1 MNDQT
6 NEQIRNQVSEY
17 MDGELSRDS
26 ARFLARRLAGEA
38 ELRNDWMRWHYVRD
52 CLRGHATRRLDDG
65 LAARIAAAIADDA
78 APAVPL
84 GARVLRWT
92 GGFAVAASVALAALV
107 LAPSALQSP
116 GGDSASNAVAS
127 SQPAR
132 VGEVASSGLT
142 ESDLRPSLAPV
153 TQTVSQSM
161 SLPLGPVAQVDPRL
175 NTWVLRH
182 QGVQADPF
190 GHGFVSLL
198 PATQPPAA
206 GTIVFETNAQPRR

>member
-1 MNDQT
+1 MNTQT
-6 NEQIRNQVSEY
+6 NEQIRNEVSAY

-26 ARFLARRLAGEA
+26 ARFLARRLAGDT
-38 ELRNDWMRWHYVRD
+38 ELRNDWTRWHYVRD
-52 CLRGHATRRLDDG
+52 CLSGHAVRQLDDSFT
-65 LAARIAAAIADDA
+65 ARIAAAIANDA

-84 GARVLRWT
+84 GTRVLRWT
-92 GGFAVAASVALAALV
+92 GGVAVAASVALAAIV
-107 LAPSALQSP
+107 LAPSALQQP
-116 GGDSASNAVAS
+116 GGEGSIAST
-127 SQPAR
+127 QPAR

-153 TQTVSQSM
+153 AQPVSNAV

-206 GTIVFETNAQPRR
+206 GTIVFETNATPRR

>member
-1 MNDQT
+1 MNTQT
-6 NEQIRNQVSEY
+6 NEQIRNEVSAY

-26 ARFLARRLAGEA
+26 ARFLARRLAGDS
-38 ELRNDWMRWHYVRD
+38 ELRSDWTRWHYLRD
-52 CLRGHATRRLDDG
+52 CLSGHAVRQLDDSF
-65 LAARIAAAIADDA
+65 AARIAAAIANDA

-84 GARVLRWT
+84 GTRVLRWT
-92 GGFAVAASVALAALV
+92 GGFAVAASVALAAIV
-107 LAPSALQSP
+107 LAPSALQQP
-116 GGDSASNAVAS
+116 GGEGTVAS
-127 SQPAR
+127 AEPAH

-142 ESDLRPSLAPV
+142 ESDLRPSLAPYAE
-153 TQTVSQSM
+153 TVSESR
-161 SLPLGPVAQVDPRL
+161 SVPIGPVAQDPRL

-206 GTIVFETNAQPRR
+206 GTIVFETNAAPRR